1 MVMGPLS
8 IVIVDDEPDM
18 AKLMR
23 LMLLKEAPD
32 LNVHLVESG
41 QECLDYIKENPV
53 DCILS
58 DYQMPYMDGMELLI
72 ALRRQGSDIPFI
84 FVTGQ
89 GNEEIARNAFKNGAN
104 DYFTK
109 DVGGF
114 AHFARIL
121 NSIEQAVRQRK
132 AEAAKKEELI
142 FRQAIENSVL
152 SGIVGADTEGRIN
165 YVNSA
170 FCKMVGWSEGELLG
184 QAPPFV
190 YWPPEETERMNDAF
204 MATMRGELESS
215 SLELKFMRKGGERF
229 DALFLIS
236 AIKDAHGRL
245 KGWVG
250 AVYDMTERKRTEEA
264 LKESESK
271 FKRLADESVA
281 GIWISQNR
289 RLVYA
294 NPSMSEMLGYTV
306 EELLERET
314 WFDLVHPEDLQK
326 TMEAMA
332 SVHPGKSVHVELR
345 TVKKD
350 GSVVYIESRSA
361 YTLYNGRP
369 AVMGITIDI
378 TERKRAE
385 KELVEERNRAR
396 KCFNF
401 ARSMMVVIAP
411 DETVAKI
418 NQKGCEVLGYAE
430 EEVVGKN
437 WFDNFIP
444 ESRRDEVRG
453 VFKQMMEGEA
463 VLVEY
468 YEYPV
473 LTKDGQER
481 LIDWRN
487 AAFYDEKEKDFFGL
501 SSGEDVTEKK
511 KAEEALLKSESRYR
525 AFIANSSEGIWRYE
539 LEEPV
544 PVSLPEDEQIE
555 LFYKHAYLAECN
567 DAMARM
573 YGFEKAGDMIGVRL
587 AETMPRSDPRNIN
600 YLRDLIRSGYRLE
613 KEETYEK
620 DVHGNIHVFLNNYI
634 GVVENGFLVR
644 AWGVQRDITAQK
656 LAEHQKEDFYAMVTH
671 DLKSPLTAILGYAE
685 LLTAKLA
692 GGDRDLCDMAKG
704 ITSSGEKL
712 GALLENFLTISK
724 TEAGKLI
731 VYPTPS
737 NMANVLQEACSG
749 LEKEMLEKNLT
760 FHADIAKDL
769 PKVLSIDRKLVQ
781 RAVAN
786 LLQNAINYTPA
797 GGNIS
802 LKTECASETKCD
814 FFVISVAD
822 TGRGI
827 AAAELKNIF
836 NKYYRSQRTAG
847 TGGTGLGLAIV
858 KAVAEAHGG
867 RVEVESEV
875 GRGSVFRLYLPTGL
889 KMDEAA

>member
-1 MVMGPLS
+1 MEPLS
-8 IVIVDDEPDM
+8 IVIVDDEPDI
-18 AKLMR
+18 ANLMR
-23 LMLLKEAPD
+23 LMLQKEAPD
-32 LNVHLVESG
+32 LDIHIAGSG
-41 QECLDYIKENPV
+41 QDCLEYIKENPV

-58 DYQMPYMDGMELLI
+58 DYQMPCMDGMELLI
-72 ALRRQGSDIPFI
+72 ALRGQGSDIPFI

-109 DVGGF
+109 DLGGF
-114 AHFARIL
+114 AHFARII
-121 NSIEQAVRQRK
+121 NSIGQAVRQRK
-132 AEAAKKEELI
+132 AEAAKKEELV
-142 FRQAIENSVL
+142 FRQAIESSVL
-152 SGIVGADTEGRIN
+152 SGIVGVDTEGRIN

-170 FCKMVGWSEGELLG
+170 FCKMVGWSEEELIG
-184 QAPPFV
+184 QGPPFV
-190 YWPPEETERMNDAF
+190 YWPPEETVKINDAF
-204 MATMRGELESS
+204 MATMRGELEYS

-245 KGWVG
+245 KGWMG
-250 AVYDMTERKRTEEA
+250 AVYDITERKRTEES
-264 LKESESK
+264 LKDSESK
-271 FKRLADESVA
+271 FKKLADESVA
-281 GIWISQNR
+281 GIWISQDL
-289 RLVYA
+289 RLVYV
-294 NPSMSEMLGYTV
+294 NPSIAEMAGYTV

-314 WFDLVHPEDLQK
+314 WFDFVHPEDLQK

-332 SVHPGKSVHVELR
+332 SVQPGKSVHSELR
-345 TVKKD
+345 VVKRD
-350 GSVVYIESRSA
+350 GSVVDIESRSA

-369 AVMGITIDI
+369 AVMGIAIDI
-378 TERKRAE
+378 TERKRFE
-385 KELVEERNRAR
+385 RELTDERNRAR

-411 DETVAKI
+411 DETVVKI

-444 ESRRDEVRG
+444 ESHRDEARG
-453 VFKQMMEGEA
+453 VFNQMMDGEA

-473 LTKDGQER
+473 LTKGGQER

-487 AAFYDEKEKDFFGL
+487 SAFYDEKEKDFFGL

-511 KAEEALLKSESRYR
+511 KAEEALLKSEARYR

-544 PVSLPEDEQIE
+544 LTSLPEDEQIE

-587 AETMPRSDPRNIN
+587 SETMPRSDPRNIN

-634 GVVENGFLVR
+634 GVVEDGFLVR
-644 AWGVQRDITAQK
+644 AWGVQRDITAKK

-671 DLKSPLTAILGYAE
+671 DLKSPLTAIMGYAE
-685 LLTAKLA
+685 LLTAKLS
-692 GGDRDLCDMAKG
+692 GGDRGIYSRWRKG
-704 ITSSGEKL
+704 
-712 GALLENFLTISK
+712 
-724 TEAGKLI
+724 
-731 VYPTPS
+731 
-737 NMANVLQEACSG
+737 
-749 LEKEMLEKNLT
+749 
-760 FHADIAKDL
+760 
-769 PKVLSIDRKLVQ
+769 
-781 RAVAN
+781 
-786 LLQNAINYTPA
+786 
-797 GGNIS
+797 
-802 LKTECASETKCD
+802 
-814 FFVISVAD
+814 
-822 TGRGI
+822 
-827 AAAELKNIF
+827 
-836 NKYYRSQRTAG
+836 
-847 TGGTGLGLAIV
+847 
-858 KAVAEAHGG
+858 
-867 RVEVESEV
+867 
-875 GRGSVFRLYLPTGL
+875 
-889 KMDEAA
+889 

>member
-1 MVMGPLS
+1 MEPLS
-8 IVIVDDEPDM
+8 IVIVDDEPDI
-18 AKLMR
+18 ANLMR
-23 LMLLKEAPD
+23 LMLQKEAPD
-32 LNVHLVESG
+32 LNIRIAGSG
-41 QECLDYIKENPV
+41 QDCLEYIEENPV

-58 DYQMPYMDGMELLI
+58 DYQMPCMDGMELLI
-72 ALRRQGSDIPFI
+72 ALRGQGSDIPFI

-109 DVGGF
+109 DLGGF
-114 AHFARIL
+114 AHFARII
-121 NSIEQAVRQRK
+121 NSIGQAVRQRK
-132 AEAAKKEELI
+132 AEAAKKEELV
-142 FRQAIENSVL
+142 FRQAIE
-152 SGIVGADTEGRIN
+152 
-165 YVNSA
+165 
-170 FCKMVGWSEGELLG
+170 
-184 QAPPFV
+184 
-190 YWPPEETERMNDAF
+190 
-204 MATMRGELESS
+204 
-215 SLELKFMRKGGERF
+215 
-229 DALFLIS
+229 
-236 AIKDAHGRL
+236 
-245 KGWVG
+245 
-250 AVYDMTERKRTEEA
+250 TERKKTEEA
-264 LKESESK
+264 LRESESK
-271 FKRLADESVA
+271 FKKLADESVA
-281 GIWISQNR
+281 GIWISQDL
-289 RLVYA
+289 RLVYV
-294 NPSMSEMLGYTV
+294 NPSIAEMAGYTV

-326 TMEAMA
+326 AMEAVA
-332 SVHPGKSVHVELR
+332 SVQPGMSVHAELR
-345 TVKKD
+345 AVKKD
-350 GSVVYIESRSA
+350 GSVIDIESRSA

-369 AVMGITIDI
+369 AVMGIAIDI

-411 DETVAKI
+411 DETVVKI

-444 ESRRDEVRG
+444 ASHRDEARG
-453 VFKQMMEGEA
+453 VFNQMMDGEA

-487 AAFYDEKEKDFFGL
+487 SAFYDEKEKDFFGL
-501 SSGEDVTEKK
+501 SSGEDVTERK
-511 KAEEALLKSESRYR
+511 KAEEALLKSEARYR

-544 PVSLPEDEQIE
+544 PTSLPEGEQIE
-555 LFYKHAYLAECN
+555 LFYKYAYLAECN

-573 YGFEKAGDMIGVRL
+573 YGLEKAVDLIGVRL
-587 AETMPRSDPRNIN
+587 SETMPRSDPRNIN

-620 DVHGNIHVFLNNYI
+620 DVRGNIHVFLNNYV
-634 GVVENGFLVR
+634 GVVEDGFLVR
-644 AWGVQRDITAQK
+644 AWGVQRDITAKK

-671 DLKSPLTAILGYAE
+671 DLKSPLTAIMGYAE
-685 LLTAKLA
+685 LLTTKLS
-692 GGDRDLCDMAKG
+692 GGDRDIFEMAKG
-704 ITSSGEKL
+704 IASSGERL
-712 GALLENFLTISK
+712 GTLLENFLTISK

-731 VYPTPS
+731 VYPSPS
-737 NMANVLQEACSG
+737 NMATVLQEACSG
-749 LEKEMLEKNLT
+749 LEKEMTEKNLT
-760 FHADIAKDL
+760 FHAEIAKDL
-769 PKVLSIDRKLVQ
+769 PKVLSIDRKLVR
-781 RAVAN
+781 RAVSN

-797 GGNIS
+797 GGSIS
-802 LKTECASETKCD
+802 LKTQCASGAKCD

-822 TGRGI
+822 TGPGI
-827 AAAELKNIF
+827 AEAELETIF

-847 TGGTGLGLAIV
+847 TSGTGLGLAIV

-867 RVEVESEV
+867 RVEVESEP
-875 GRGSVFRLYLPTGL
+875 GRGSVFRLYLPTDL
-889 KMDEAA
+889 KMDKAA

>member
-1 MVMGPLS
+1 MGPLD
-8 IVIVDDEPDM
+8 IVIVDDEPDI
-18 AKLMR
+18 ANLMR
-23 LMLLKEAPD
+23 LMLQKEAPD
-32 LNVHLVESG
+32 LNIHLAVSG
-41 QECLDYIKENPV
+41 RECLEYIKENQV

-72 ALRRQGSDIPFI
+72 ALRGQGSDIPFI
-84 FVTGQ
+84 FVTAQ

-109 DVGGF
+109 DLGGF
-114 AHFARIL
+114 AHFARII
-121 NSIEQAVRQRK
+121 NSIGQAVRQRK

-152 SGIVGADTEGRIN
+152 SGIVGVDTEGRIN

-170 FCKMVGWSEGELLG
+170 FCKMVGWSEEELLG
-184 QAPPFV
+184 QGPPFV
-190 YWPPEETERMNDAF
+190 YWPPEETEKISDAF
-204 MATMRGELESS
+204 VATMRGEMESS
-215 SLELKFMRKGGERF
+215 SLEFKFMRKGGGRF

-236 AIKDAHGRL
+236 AIKDARGTL
-245 KGWVG
+245 EGWMG
-250 AVYDMTERKRTEEA
+250 AVYDMTERKKTEEA

-271 FKRLADESVA
+271 FKKLADESVA
-281 GIWISQNR
+281 GIWISQDW

-294 NPSMSEMLGYTV
+294 NPSMSGMVGYTA

-314 WFDLVHPEDLQK
+314 WFDFVHPEDLQK

-332 SVHPGKSVHVELR
+332 SVQPGKSVHVELR
-345 TVKKD
+345 VVKRD
-350 GSVVYIESRSA
+350 GGVIDIESRSA

-369 AVMGITIDI
+369 AVMGIAIDI
-378 TERKRAE
+378 TERKRFE
-385 KELVEERNRAR
+385 MELMDERNRAR
-396 KCFNF
+396 KCFDF

-411 DETVAKI
+411 DETVVRI

-444 ESRRDEVRG
+444 ESHRGEVKG
-453 VFKQMMEGEA
+453 VFNQMMDGEA

-473 LTKDGQER
+473 MTKGGQER

-487 AAFYDEKEKDFFGL
+487 SAFYDEKEKDFFGL
-501 SSGEDVTEKK
+501 SSGEDVTERK
-511 KAEEALLKSESRYR
+511 KAEEALMKSEARYR

-544 PVSLPEDEQIE
+544 PTSLPEGEQIE

-573 YGFEKAGDMIGVRL
+573 YGLEKAGDMMGVRL
-587 AETMPRSDPRNIN
+587 SETMPRSDSRNIN

-644 AWGVQRDITAQK
+644 AWGVQRDITAKK

-671 DLKSPLTAILGYAE
+671 DLKSPLTAIMGYAE
-685 LLTAKLA
+685 LLTTKLS
-692 GGDRDLCDMAKG
+692 GGDRDICDMAKG
-704 ITSSGEKL
+704 ITSSAERL

-731 VYPTPS
+731 VYPSRS
-737 NMANVLQEACSG
+737 NMATVLQEACSG
-749 LEKEMLEKNLT
+749 LEKEMLGKNIT
-760 FHADIAKDL
+760 FHAEIAKDL

-781 RAVAN
+781 RAVYN
-786 LLQNAINYTPA
+786 LLQNAVNYTPA

-802 LKTECASETKCD
+802 LTTQCASGDKCD

-822 TGRGI
+822 TGPGI
-827 AAAELKNIF
+827 AKAELETIF
-836 NKYYRSQRTAG
+836 NKYYRSQRTSG
-847 TGGTGLGLAIV
+847 TSGTGLGLAIV

-867 RVEVESEV
+867 RVEVESEL
-875 GRGSVFRLYLPTGL
+875 GRGSVFRLYLPTDL
-889 KMDEAA
+889 KMDKAA

>member
-1 MVMGPLS
+1 MGPLS
-8 IVIVDDEPDM
+8 IVIVDDEPDI
-18 AKLMR
+18 ANLMR
-23 LMLLKEAPD
+23 LMLQKEAPD
-32 LNVHLVESG
+32 LNIHIAESG
-41 QECLDYIKENPV
+41 RECLEYIKENPV

-72 ALRRQGSDIPFI
+72 ALRGQGSDIPFI

-109 DVGGF
+109 DLGGF
-114 AHFARIL
+114 AHFARII
-121 NSIEQAVRQRK
+121 NSIGQAVRQRK

-142 FRQAIENSVL
+142 FRQAIESSVL
-152 SGIVGADTEGRIN
+152 SGIVGVDTEGRIN

-170 FCKMVGWSEGELLG
+170 FCKMVGWSEEELMG
-184 QAPPFV
+184 QGPPFV
-190 YWPPEETERMNDAF
+190 FWPPEETEKISDAF
-204 MATMRGELESS
+204 MATMRGEMESS
-215 SLELKFMRKGGERF
+215 SPEFKFMRKDGERF

-236 AIKDAHGRL
+236 AIKDARGRL
-245 KGWVG
+245 EGWMG
-250 AVYDMTERKRTEEA
+250 AVYDMTERKKTEEA

-271 FKRLADESVA
+271 FKKTGRRIGRGHMDLPGLAA
-281 GIWISQNR
+281 GIRQPEHVRNGGVLRWKSCLRGRHGLISCTR
-289 RLVYA
+289 KTCR
-294 NPSMSEMLGYTV
+294 
-306 EELLERET
+306 
-314 WFDLVHPEDLQK
+314 K

-332 SVHPGKSVHVELR
+332 SVQPGKSVHIELR
-345 TVKKD
+345 AVKKD
-350 GSVVYIESRSA
+350 GGVIDIESRSA

-369 AVMGITIDI
+369 AVMGMAIDI
-378 TERKRAE
+378 TERKRFE
-385 KELVEERNRAR
+385 MELMDERNRAR
-396 KCFNF
+396 KCFDF

-411 DETVAKI
+411 DETVVKI
-418 NQKGCEVLGYAE
+418 NRKGCEVLGYAE

-444 ESRRDEVRG
+444 EGHRGEVKG
-453 VFKQMMEGEA
+453 VFNQMMDGEA

-473 LTKDGQER
+473 LTKGGQER

-487 AAFYDEKEKDFFGL
+487 SAFYDEKEKDFFGL
-501 SSGEDVTEKK
+501 SSGEDVTERK
-511 KAEEALLKSESRYR
+511 KAEEALMKSEARYR

-544 PVSLPEDEQIE
+544 PTSLPEGEQIE

-671 DLKSPLTAILGYAE
+671 DLKSPLTAIMGYAE
-685 LLTAKLA
+685 LLTTKLS
-692 GGDRDLCDMAKG
+692 GGDRDIFEMAKG
-704 ITSSGEKL
+704 ITSSGERL

-731 VYPTPS
+731 VYPSPS
-737 NMANVLQEACSG
+737 NMATVLRDACSG
-749 LEKEMLEKNLT
+749 LEKEMLGKNLT
-760 FHADIAKDL
+760 FHAEISQDL

-781 RAVAN
+781 RAVYN

-802 LKTECASETKCD
+802 LKTQRASRAKCD

-822 TGRGI
+822 TGPGI
-827 AAAELKNIF
+827 TEAELETIF

-847 TGGTGLGLAIV
+847 TSGSGLGLAIV

-867 RVEVESEV
+867 RVEVESEP
-875 GRGSVFRLYLPTGL
+875 GRGSVFRLYLPTDL
-889 KMDEAA
+889 KMDKAA

>member
-1 MVMGPLS
+1 MGPLS
-8 IVIVDDEPDM
+8 ILIVDDEPDI
-18 AKLMR
+18 ANLMR
-23 LMLLKEAPD
+23 LMLLKEAPQ
-32 LNVHLVESG
+32 LNIHLAESG
-41 QECLDYIKENPV
+41 QECLEYIKENPV

-72 ALRRQGSDIPFI
+72 TLREQGSDVPFI

-109 DVGGF
+109 DLGGF

-121 NSIEQAVRQRK
+121 NSVGQAARQRK
-132 AEAAKKEELI
+132 TEAAKKEELI
-142 FRQAIENSVL
+142 FRQAIESSVL
-152 SGIVGADTEGRIN
+152 SGIVGVDTEGRIN

-170 FCKMVGWSEGELLG
+170 FCKMVGWSEEELLG
-184 QAPPFV
+184 QGPPFV
-190 YWPPEETERMNDAF
+190 YWPPEETEEINDAF
-204 MATMRGELESS
+204 MATMRGEMESS
-215 SLELKFMRKGGERF
+215 SLEFKFMRKGGERF

-236 AIKDAHGRL
+236 AIKDARGL
-245 KGWVG
+245 KGWMG
-250 AVYDMTERKRTEEA
+250 AVYDITERKKTEEA
-264 LKESESK
+264 LRESESK
-271 FKRLADESVA
+271 FKKLADESVA
-281 GIWISQNR
+281 GIWISQDW

-294 NPSMSEMLGYTV
+294 NPSMSEIVGYTV
-306 EELLERET
+306 RELLERET

-326 TMEAMA
+326 TMEAVA
-332 SVHPGKSVHVELR
+332 GVLPGKSAHIELR
-345 TVKKD
+345 VVKKD
-350 GSVVYIESRSA
+350 GSVIDIESRSA

-369 AVMGITIDI
+369 AVMGIAIDI
-378 TERKRAE
+378 TERKRFE
-385 KELVEERNRAR
+385 RELVDERNRAR
-396 KCFNF
+396 KCFDF

-411 DETVAKI
+411 DETVARI
-418 NQKGCEVLGYAE
+418 NQKGCEVLGYSE
-430 EEVVGKN
+430 EEVIGKN

-444 ESRRDEVRG
+444 EGRRADVRG
-453 VFKQMMEGEA
+453 VFNQMMAGEA

-468 YEYPV
+468 YENPV

-487 AAFYDEKEKDFFGL
+487 SVFYDEKEKDFFSV
-501 SSGEDVTEKK
+501 SSGEDITERK
-511 KAEEALLKSESRYR
+511 KAEEALLKSEARYR

-544 PVSLPEDEQIE
+544 PTSLPEDEQIA

-587 AETMPRSDPRNIN
+587 FETMPRSDPRNIN
-600 YLRDLIRSGYRLE
+600 YLRDLIRAGYRLE

-620 DVHGNIHVFLNNYI
+620 DVHGNIHVFLNNYN
-634 GVVENGFLVR
+634 GVVENGRLVR
-644 AWGVQRDITAQK
+644 AWGVQRDITAQR

-685 LLTAKLA
+685 LLTSKLS
-692 GGDRDLCDMAKG
+692 GGDRDIFEMAKA
-704 ITSSGEKL
+704 ISSSGERL

-724 TEAGKLI
+724 TEAGKLT
-731 VYPTPS
+731 VHPSPS
-737 NMANVLQEACSG
+737 NVATVLREACSG
-749 LEKEMLEKNLT
+749 LEKEMLDKNLA
-760 FHADIAKDL
+760 FHAEIGQDL
-769 PKVLSIDRKLVQ
+769 PKVLSIDHKLVQ
-781 RAVAN
+781 RAVSN
-786 LLQNAINYTPA
+786 LLQNAINYTQA
-797 GGNIS
+797 GGHIS
-802 LKTECASETKCD
+802 LTTKCASEANCD

-827 AAAELKNIF
+827 PEAELENIF
-836 NKYYRSQRTAG
+836 KKYYRSQRTAG
-847 TGGTGLGLAIV
+847 TSGTGLGLAIV

-867 RVEVESEV
+867 RVEVESEP
-875 GRGSVFRLYLPTGL
+875 GRGSVFRLYLPTRL